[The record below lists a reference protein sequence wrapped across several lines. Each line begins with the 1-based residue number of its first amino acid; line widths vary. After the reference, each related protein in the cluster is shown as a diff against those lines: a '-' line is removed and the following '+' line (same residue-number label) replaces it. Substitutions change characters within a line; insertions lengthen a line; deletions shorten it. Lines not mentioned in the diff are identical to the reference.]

1 MKNIIFAITL
11 CYGVFATADNLSSV
25 ATKADQSYSVASN
38 EAVNVAGAYFDWGR
52 AQNGFGYCYQWAN
65 PGQVLNGGAAQ
76 PNFYCEQV
84 NPSFFNWGRAA
95 NGFGYCYQFTGN
107 GLLMNLGQPQSNYS
121 CEQRSPSH
129 YAWARGQDGYTRCY
143 QFSPSG
149 LALNSGQ
156 PVNNYFCQ

>member
-11 CYGVFATADNLSSV
+11 CCGLFTFATEMSSV
-25 ATKADQSYSVASN
+25 TTQANQSYVVASN
-38 EAVNVAGAYFDWGR
+38 EAPAIGGSYFNWGR
-52 AQNGFGYCYQWAN
+52 AQNGFGYCYQWTST
-65 PGQVLNGGAAQ
+65 GQLLNGGAAQ

-84 NPSFFNWGRAA
+84 NPSFFNWGRAQ
-95 NGFGYCYQFTGN
+95 NGFGYCYQFTGT

-129 YAWARGQDGYTRCY
+129 YAWGRGQDGYTRCY
-143 QFSPSG
+143 QYSPSG
-149 LALNSGQ
+149 LALNAGQ